1 MMLIHFKVAPS
12 LEIFPEKLVMFFNFL
27 HIIFSENV
35 VPADKG
41 VHLSVSHLLSAGA
54 RLPAGVLRPAGALRR
69 PQRRSTQ
76 SRPSRAVQTYT

>member
-1 MMLIHFKVAPS
+1 MLGWGGAPAGGALLRS
-12 LEIFPEKLVMFFNFL
+12 ATVLFFNFL

-41 VHLSVSHLLSAGA
+41 VHLPVSHLLSTGA

-76 SRPSRAVQTYT
+76 SRPSCAVQTYT